1 MRLAG
6 VPVRFL
12 CYSQKT
18 IKYLKRYTSEDIPLD
33 TEAEYTIDSRNL
45 VFDQVYGEEVLE
57 KPFFE
62 YSALIRLASDVLMPG
77 GRCFIHGAVF
87 IWKEKAWILMGPSGT
102 GKSTQYRNLSELYGH
117 EVFCLNGDK
126 PGLEFREDGQ
136 IMVYDSPW
144 RGKEGWGTEGVS
156 YPLAGMFYLCQ
167 DDCNQIE
174 ELPVHDWIIP
184 IYGQFFSSRD
194 SVEKLHFLSRFVE
207 ALLKNIPIRQF
218 KNKGD
223 PDSSRL
229 LYKTIRQMHSKE
241 LAGHN

>member
-18 IKYLKRYTSEDIPLD
+18 IQYLRRYTSEDVLPD
-33 TEAEYTIDSRNL
+33 TEAVCTIDSREL
-45 VFDQVYGEEVLE
+45 VLDQVFEDEVLE
-57 KPFFE
+57 KPYSE
-62 YSALIRLASDVLMPG
+62 YCEIIALASDVLMTR
-77 GRCFIHGAVF
+77 GRCFIHGTVF

-174 ELPVHDWIIP
+174 ELPVHEWIIP

-229 LYKTIRQMHSKE
+229 LYQTIKQMHSKE